1 MMRQFATGVRWEA
14 PDTAKEVDALVQ
26 RMLVELVAAYL
37 TGGNEALSAIDDR
50 SVPTRFAEE
59 FRRLLDNSSF
69 VVQHPS
75 LRDYLLGF
83 PNAQLSNANSILHW
97 SNAKFGLKP
106 VVSVTHLT
114 TVDLGAG
121 ESGPTLLM
129 SKQLYA
135 THYFDASLGLT
146 LLIDA
151 GGRSTGGATYLLYLG
166 RTRTGSLQSR
176 WRWWARSLVASRSR
190 EGVERMLTA
199 TRQRVEQDYKATS
212 SR

>member
-1 MMRQFATGVRWEA
+1 
-14 PDTAKEVDALVQ
+14 
-26 RMLVELVAAYL
+26 VA
-37 TGGNEALSAIDDR
+37 
-50 SVPTRFAEE
+50 
-59 FRRLLDNSSF
+59 
-69 VVQHPS
+69 QHPD
-75 LRDYLLGF
+75 LRAYLLGF
-83 PNAQLSNANSILHW
+83 PTAQLSNASSVLQW
-97 SNAKFGLKP
+97 SHAIFGLKP
-106 VVSVTHLT
+106 VVSVTHFT
-114 TVDLGAG
+114 TVRAG
-121 ESGPTLLM
+121 DSGPTVLM

-151 GGRSTGGATYLLYLG
+151 GGSGGGATYLLYLG

-199 TRQRVEQDYKATS
+199 TRRRVEQDYKATS